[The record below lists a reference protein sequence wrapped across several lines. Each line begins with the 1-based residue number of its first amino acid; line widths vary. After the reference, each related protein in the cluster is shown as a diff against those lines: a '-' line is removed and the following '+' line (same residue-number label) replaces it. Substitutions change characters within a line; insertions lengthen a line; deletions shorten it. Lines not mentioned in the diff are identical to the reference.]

1 MNRLA
6 IKPKGNKSITHDQ
19 RLFWFVSVFIPFFLF
34 HIMLQQ
40 PLVAQNDN
48 KATLTWKMNY
58 KAPANSKFV
67 KFFGWNKTG
76 FYACRQKDGATLNK
90 QQKLFLEKYGDD
102 GKLIRTREISL
113 KHKGKDRKL
122 EEIFLIGGKIFL
134 FTSYHNLRDR
144 KNYLFAQEIQEPTLT
159 LSNKLI
165 KVSEAS
171 TSNAYN
177 EGEFSFQFSRDSQ
190 FLLIYA
196 QHPLKKKDAETFT
209 LSVLSKNLSPV
220 WEKEIALP
228 YPNKNFTI
236 EECRIDKKGEVF
248 LMGVA
253 YEDMAT
259 TRREGSP
266 DYKYTLFHYSENGNK
281 VQEYSMKLEDLFIT
295 DLTFRKNNEHQL
307 VFAGFYS
314 EKNSY
319 SIRGVCYFRID
330 LLQKT
335 FVSVHTKPFD
345 FDFITLYY
353 SANKKRKALKN
364 ELEGKVKKQAELY
377 NYNLHDLILRNDG
390 GAVLVAEQYF
400 VERIEWW
407 DNWTGRRYIDY
418 YYHYNDIILA
428 NIKPDGSIQW
438 TARAPKEQVTRN
450 DKGVYSSYSMAT
462 AKDRLLFLYNDFR
475 YDFGIGSTGKNPRN
489 ADLKVTEILL
499 DGTTRTYVVAQGQKN
514 PAKPIPVACK
524 QVSNSNMLIY
534 GESGRQI
541 STGILKF

>member
-220 WEKEIALP
+220 CEKEIALP
-228 YPNKNFTI
+228 YPNKKFTI
-236 EECRIDKKGEVF
+236 EELIKK
-248 LMGVA
+248 
-253 YEDMAT
+253 
-259 TRREGSP
+259 
-266 DYKYTLFHYSENGNK
+266 
-281 VQEYSMKLEDLFIT
+281 
-295 DLTFRKNNEHQL
+295 
-307 VFAGFYS
+307 
-314 EKNSY
+314 
-319 SIRGVCYFRID
+319 
-330 LLQKT
+330 
-335 FVSVHTKPFD
+335 
-345 FDFITLYY
+345 
-353 SANKKRKALKN
+353 
-364 ELEGKVKKQAELY
+364 
-377 NYNLHDLILRNDG
+377 
-390 GAVLVAEQYF
+390 
-400 VERIEWW
+400 ERF
-407 DNWTGRRYIDY
+407 
-418 YYHYNDIILA
+418 
-428 NIKPDGSIQW
+428 S
-438 TARAPKEQVTRN
+438 
-450 DKGVYSSYSMAT
+450 
-462 AKDRLLFLYNDFR
+462 
-475 YDFGIGSTGKNPRN
+475 
-489 ADLKVTEILL
+489 
-499 DGTTRTYVVAQGQKN
+499 
-514 PAKPIPVACK
+514 
-524 QVSNSNMLIY
+524 
-534 GESGRQI
+534 
-541 STGILKF
+541 